1 MKKMR
6 LLSILLLA
14 GLVLIAGAGRRAQV
28 SQEQSAEREELY
40 RRLNLGVAYM
50 EQYKHEEA
58 VKQFGLTIAAAV
70 FMSLLVARL
79 ITPLLAA
86 YFLRDHGPDHSH
98 EGPVMRGYTRL
109 VRWSVR
115 HKYITLVLGLACFVA
130 SIMSTGLLP
139 AGFLPADPPG
149 RQRVRALAQAI
160 AMDIHPVCNLGVV
173 GHVMELTG
181 RGEAARAEWMVKF
194 IGEGLSAVERM
205 LEDPRTGTFCHGEGP
220 SIADF
225 CLVPQVYNADRWGVD
240 MSRFSRIRSIAAVC
254 EALPAFQA
262 AHPERVKPH

>member
-1 MKKMR
+1 MDE
-6 LLSILLLA
+6 I
-14 GLVLIAGAGRRAQV
+14 VLYDYWRSSASYRVRIA
-28 SQEQSAEREELY
+28 
-40 RRLNLGVAYM
+40 LNSLGVAYRRVPVNLL
-50 EQYKHEEA
+50 EGAHKAPEHLDRNPQ
-58 VKQFGLTIAAAV
+58 GLVPALRIDGLMMTQ
-70 FMSLLVARL
+70 SLSIIEYLDE
-79 ITPLLAA
+79 T
-86 YFLRDHGPDHSH
+86 
-98 EGPVMRGYTRL
+98 RG
-109 VRWSVR
+109 
-115 HKYITLVLGLACFVA
+115 
-130 SIMSTGLLP
+130 P

-240 MSRFSRIRSIAAVC
+240 MARFSRIRGIAAAC
-254 EALPAFQA
+254 QALPAFQA
-262 AHPERVKPH
+262 AHPERVKPQ